1 MEKLVGRP
9 IVKQKIRLY
18 VLSTSLSKKI
28 SLAKFRR
35 KGKRICLK
43 PEETLRIPQLD
54 RSDHTYGSIN
64 AADLISTNSKQLVVG
79 AKREFFIYDLKTGQT
94 VTHVKKHHFGNI
106 CNVKSW
112 KNYVI
117 VFTADGP
124 VKIIHLH
131 DHRQKAYVLNH
142 EFAGDYFG
150 GYHAFSRNA
159 ELEGNSL
166 IYISKNCKLVY
177 FDLSE
182 ITQLKSETIS
192 QNLDFG
198 SEHIG
203 ETEGGKFFIRL
214 QAREVETSAKIDSL
228 CLFQKFAYFASMDGS
243 VYGFSR
249 RVDHFTRDQPMNP
262 KKLVHFQEDGLDL
275 TALEYY
281 HGNIIAVMFNLSS
294 RRACIKLFN
303 VKTGLRSDAKISQQD
318 RPTQKILMFVK
329 RKMCFGIAL
338 NRGIDMHVFGIHRC
352 QIFLFSQNI
361 KLEATHICGIL
372 FLDGK
377 LTSHKLLVYGQDNF
391 NKVFKVSL

>member
-43 PEETLRIPQLD
+43 PEETLRIPQLN

-94 VTHVKKHHFGNI
+94 VTH
-106 CNVKSW
+106 
-112 KNYVI
+112 
-117 VFTADGP
+117 

-182 ITQLKSETIS
+182 ITHLKSETIS

-391 NKVFKVSL
+391 NKVLKVSL